1 MKTSI
6 LLFAL
11 LFLISCGSS
20 GPSACDCAN
29 MVNERISGTLEN
41 LTKSA
46 EEQEKINADWEEKL
60 TPCQQQMEENSD
72 FENEVQKCLIQ
83 IMDED
88 TKENPSINSTE

>member
-6 LLFAL
+6 LLFTL
-11 LFLISCGSS
+11 LFLISCGTS
-20 GPSACDCAN
+20 GPSACDCAK

-46 EEQEKINADWEEKL
+46 EEQEEINADWEEKL
-60 TPCQQQMEENSD
+60 TPCQKTMEEDSD
-72 FENEVQKCLIQ
+72 FEEEVQACLIR

-88 TKENPSINSTE
+88 NAENQ